1 MASVFKALSD
11 GTRRKV
17 LTLLK
22 DGPLSAGDIA
32 ERFTFSK
39 PTMSAHLSVLKE
51 AGLVVTAKDG
61 KRVIYHLQVSVL
73 EDALLGFA
81 EEFGLGRG
89 AAAAAPTVKG
99 KEQLS

>member
-11 GTRRKV
+11 ATRRKV
-17 LTLLK
+17 LTMLK

-51 AGLVVTAKDG
+51 AGLVSTTKDG

-81 EEFGLGRG
+81 EEFGFGRG
-89 AAAAAPTVKG
+89 ASPAEAVVNG
-99 KEQLS
+99 KEQTS